1 MISGVWLLCRWLLSE
16 VVRRS
21 MAHSPI
27 HLTTS
32 GDLTPLYSQLQ
43 LLYFS
48 LYSHAIDYRKN
59 IIQFLFKS
67 CHSQLPYLHDR
78 ARHASS
84 SSSSSSPSPLTPVA
98 ILLSNS
104 QSHSTLSLLSTT
116 DPLTSQHQQAKISC
130 FLLESILRGHPAE
143 ANEIYSSLS
152 HRIHSSFSS
161 SYERYAIDEK
171 RGYCQLP
178 QPFVLHRSLLPPLLL
193 ISSSLDSCAA

>member
-21 MAHSPI
+21 LSPSS
-27 HLTTS
+27 TQTS
-32 GDLTPLYSQLQ
+32 GDITPLYSQLQ
-43 LLYFS
+43 LLYSS
-48 LYSHAIDYRKN
+48 LYCHAIDYRKN
-59 IIQFLFKS
+59 VIQFLFKS
-67 CHSQLPYLHDR
+67 CHSQLPYLQDR
-78 ARHASS
+78 SRHNTASS
-84 SSSSSSPSPLTPVA
+84 TLTLPSPLTPVA

-104 QSHSTLSLLSTT
+104 QSQSTLSLLSLT
-116 DPLTSQHQQAKISC
+116 DLTSQNQQAKISC
-130 FLLESILRGHPAE
+130 FLLENILRGHPVE

-178 QPFVLHRSLLPPLLL
+178 QPFVLHRFV
-193 ISSSLDSCAA
+193 SSLTNEI